1 MASLDWSSL
10 FHCCGDGAIY
20 YHSGLSGESIAPSNL
35 ALLGL
40 VGKMYSK
47 IQFCGRVSGTNHR
60 DTKDTKTDRYY
71 IS

>member
-1 MASLDWSSL
+1 MPKNS
-10 FHCCGDGAIY
+10 
-20 YHSGLSGESIAPSNL
+20 

-47 IQFCGRVSGTNHR
+47 IQSCWRSQRARYARPSGRNHR
-60 DTKDTKTDRYY
+60 DTKDTEIDHYY